1 MGGSMTTLWCLGR
14 GDEQNRE
21 RGCLNDGA
29 RVRRVED
36 VAHVH
41 GDAPLD
47 ARRHGTRVQHL
58 RIRVITI
65 NAGDLLGKF
74 LLFKD
79 SVTLTKLIHS
89 NLDWD
94 HKEED
99 ERKRS

>member
-1 MGGSMTTLWCLGR
+1 MTTLWCLGR

-65 NAGDLLGKF
+65 NAGESWRSSWQVLAFQKFSYSYQVDTLEFRLG
-74 LLFKD
+74 
-79 SVTLTKLIHS
+79 SQGGG
-89 NLDWD
+89 
-94 HKEED
+94 
-99 ERKRS
+99 